1 MNINMEYYKIF
12 YYVGKLGR
20 ITLAADALSVS
31 QPAVSQAIRHLEEQL
46 GTALFMRTSKGVQ
59 LTAEGQ
65 LLYNYVSQGY
75 ELIET
80 GEKQLQHMMH
90 LDTGEIRIGAS
101 DMTLQ
106 FYLLP
111 YLETFHEKYPG
122 IKVSVTNGPT
132 PETLQYMREEK
143 IDFGV
148 VSTPLTDT
156 KGLELHPV
164 KKIHDIFIV
173 GPKYHNLSNQILD
186 FHDLEGKPIICLE
199 KDTSTRR
206 SIDEL
211 LGKKGITLHPEFELA
226 TSDMIVQFVL
236 RNLGIGYVMSEF
248 AQPYIRMGM
257 LSQLVFQEP
266 TPSREFV
273 VITNKQESLSAA
285 AQHLLQMLLP

>member
-1 MNINMEYYKIF
+1 MNINLEYYKIF

-20 ITLAADALSVS
+20 ITAAADVLSVS
-31 QPAVSQAIRHLEEQL
+31 QSAISQAIRHLEEQL
-46 GTALFMRTSKGVQ
+46 NTALFLRTAKGVH

-65 LLYNYVSQGY
+65 LLYRYISQGY
-75 ELIET
+75 ELMET
-80 GEKQLQHMMH
+80 GEKQLQRMLQ
-90 LDTGEIRIGAS
+90 LDTGEVRIGAS

-122 IKVSVTNGPT
+122 IKVSVTNAPT

-148 VSTPLTDT
+148 VSTPLQDT
-156 KGLELHPV
+156 KDLNLHPV
-164 KKIHDIFIV
+164 KSVHDIFIA
-173 GPKYHNLSNQILD
+173 GPKYRRLTEKILD
-186 FHDLEGKPIICLE
+186 FHELENQPVICLE
-199 KDTSTRR
+199 KNTSTRR

-211 LGKKGITLHPEFELA
+211 LQKKGITLYPEFELA
-226 TSDMIVQFVL
+226 TSDMIVQFTL

-257 LSQLVFQEP
+257 LFPLIFHEP
-266 TPSREFV
+266 TPSREFTI
-273 VITNKQESLSAA
+273 ITHKQKYLSSAA
-285 AQHLLQMLLP
+285 KHLLQMLLS